1 MMKKTLR
8 AVSLVLVLAIVVS
21 LSAFA
26 APAAEKPFEN
36 SQFFAEG
43 DYSIH
48 YRVFQAQGEQK
59 GRIMFLHGFMV
70 NTYSWENMA
79 ADLTAAGYTCVL
91 ADLPNFGYSSRE
103 NADTTVIPR
112 EDLVVSLMQ
121 SIAPLS
127 TWYLAGHSMGGGV
140 AMNIAIEHPGI
151 AGLLLYCPAPN
162 ADFPPVM
169 RPIVTSK
176 IMASIYTAFFKI
188 AALAPKKLAGLV
200 VGLVAVDIPFGLQY
214 DTAKVTDPLQIEGTG
229 AGLTYMTVNTRATDM
244 QALSGLQMPI
254 LLVQGE
260 KDNVLPK
267 DMIAQTNAALPQATL
282 YIVPGGGHMS
292 NENKAAEVAAVTV
305 DFLSN

>member
-1 MMKKTLR
+1 MKKTLR
-8 AVSLVLVLAIVVS
+8 AVSLVLVLAIVFS
-21 LSAFA
+21 LSSFA

-48 YRVFQAQGEQK
+48 YRIFQAQGEQK
-59 GRIMFLHGFMV
+59 GRILFLHGFMV

-121 SIAPLS
+121 SIAPLN

-140 AMNIAIEHPGI
+140 AMNIAIEHPEI
-151 AGLLLYCPAPN
+151 AGLLLYCPAYN
-162 ADFPPVM
+162 SDFPPALK
-169 RPIVTSK
+169 PLVTSK
-176 IMASIYTAFFKI
+176 VMGFIYSAFFKI
-188 AALAPKKLAGLV
+188 AALAPKKLAGYV
-200 VGLVAVDIPFGLQY
+200 VGLVAVDMPFGLAY
-214 DTAKVTDPLQIEGTG
+214 DTAKVTDPLQIKGTG
-229 AGLTYMTVNTRATDM
+229 QGLTYMTVNTTPTNLA
-244 QALSGLQMPI
+244 ALAGLQMPI

-260 KDNVLPK
+260 KDNVLPA
-267 DMIAQTNAALPQATL
+267 DMIADTNAALPQATL

-292 NENKAAEVAAVTV
+292 NENKAAELAAVTV
-305 DFLSN
+305 DFLNN